1 MIIGILALQGAFI
14 EHKYILDK
22 LHVKNIFIKKPQQ
35 IELCDGII
43 LPGGES
49 TVMAILENDIF
60 TSIRKHIDQGKAIWG
75 TCAGL
80 ILLSN
85 YIEGKIEG
93 QKNIGGLDVIVERN
107 FYGSQQQSFIENL
120 PYPQDFCKEGT
131 YPAIFIRAPI
141 IKNIY
146 NDAKILANYK
156 GNIVAVQQKNILG
169 TSFHQELSNNYSW
182 YEYFIEMVNK
192 QLK

>member
-1 MIIGILALQGAFI
+1 
-14 EHKYILDK
+14 
-22 LHVKNIFIKKPQQ
+22 
-35 IELCDGII
+35 
-43 LPGGES
+43 
-49 TVMAILENDIF
+49 MAILENNIF
-60 TSIRKHIDQGKAIWG
+60 TAIRKHIDQGKAIWG

-146 NDAKILANYK
+146 NDAKILATYK
-156 GNIVAVQQKNILG
+156 DNIVAVQQKNILG
-169 TSFHQELSNNYSW
+169 TSFHPELSNNYSW
-182 YEYFIEMVNK
+182 YEYFIVIVNK